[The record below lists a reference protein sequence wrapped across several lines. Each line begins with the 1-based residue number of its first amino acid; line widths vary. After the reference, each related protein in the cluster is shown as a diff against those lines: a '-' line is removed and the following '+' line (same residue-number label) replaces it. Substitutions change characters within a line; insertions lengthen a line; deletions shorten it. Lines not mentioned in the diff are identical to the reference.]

1 MAIGHNGQE
10 PSAGTGGGHNLPPF
24 GLLLTNPLII
34 QGATALTAGLVLLIA
49 SERQGPIFRWTI
61 ALALVIYALTQFL
74 NWFRT
79 SADKRNTVRTFVAMG
94 ASLFLAVVFAV
105 QWMLGAVLVE
115 LAIVAVLVVTGFS
128 NIADSVRLYR
138 RNEATEVWSWSLV
151 KGVLLI
157 IFGAIVG
164 LWPADMIFA
173 AVGIT
178 GFFWALSGVIAITY
192 ALRGRMDEFESK
204 NSSELIMAWLQKR
217 EFSSEERRDLI
228 RKVSYEGPDLRK
240 RLVRFSAL
248 MTFSVMIATLGVIQ
262 DSTAVVIGAML
273 VAPLM
278 TPIMGL
284 ASAIVMGWPKRAM
297 RSGLLVLAATGG
309 AILVATIVTG
319 IAPIVGDVLTSSQV
333 VSRTSPTLLDL
344 MIALTAGAA
353 GAFALSRQDVSDS
366 LPGVAIA
373 VALVPPLAVVGV
385 ALAAGDMS
393 QALGAFLLYL
403 TNFVSIVL
411 AGAATFILV
420 GATPF
425 YSLKQHAA
433 GIRVALGTFVIGAS
447 LIIVPLAFTTQ
458 SLANS
463 AAIEAATDQ
472 AISEWMGDDRDYS
485 VPKIKFSNDTIN
497 VVMSVS
503 GGLPSVDE
511 LGKMLEEDI
520 EEPFTLRISW
530 TPETV
535 VEYKSE

>member
-1 MAIGHNGQE
+1 MAIGHNEQE
-10 PSAGTGGGHNLPPF
+10 PPKKIGRGHRLPPF

-34 QGATALTAGLVLLIA
+34 QGAIAVTAGLVLLIA

-61 ALALVIYALTQFL
+61 AIALAFYALTQAL
-74 NWFRT
+74 SWYRT
-79 SADKRNTVRTFVAMG
+79 PAGERNTVHAIAVTG
-94 ASLFLAVVFAV
+94 ASLFLAVVFAYE
-105 QWMLGAVLVE
+105 WLLGAVLVE
-115 LAIVAVLVVTGFS
+115 LAIVAALTVAGIS
-128 NIADSVRLYR
+128 NIVESVRCYR
-138 RNEATEVWSWSLV
+138 HQEPTEVWSWPLV
-151 KGVLLI
+151 KGVFLI
-157 IFGAIVG
+157 VFGAIVA
-164 LWPADMIFA
+164 LWPANMVLVVIS
-173 AVGIT
+173 IT
-178 GFFWALSGVIAITY
+178 GFFWVLSGSIAITY
-192 ALRGRMDEFESK
+192 ALRGHADELESK
-204 NSSELIMAWLQKR
+204 DPSQLIMTWLQRR

-228 RKVSYEGPDLRK
+228 RKVSYEGPDIKK

-248 MTFSVMIATLGVIQ
+248 MTFSVIIATLGVMQ

-284 ASAIVMGWPKRAM
+284 TSSIVMGWPRRAV
-297 RSGLLVLAATGG
+297 RAGLLVLAATVG
-309 AILVATIVTG
+309 AIVVATIIAQ
-319 IAPIVGDVLTSSQV
+319 IAPVVGDVLSNSQV
-333 VSRTSPTLLDL
+333 VSRTSPTILDL
-344 MIALTAGAA
+344 MIAVTAGAA

-385 ALAAGDMS
+385 AIAAGDMA

-420 GATPF
+420 GVSPF
-425 YSLKQHAA
+425 YRLQQHAA

-458 SLANS
+458 SLAHS
-463 AAIEAATDQ
+463 AAVERATEQ
-472 AISEWMGDDRDYS
+472 AIGEWMGEERDYS
-485 VPKIKFSNDTIN
+485 VPMIKYSGGTIN
-497 VVMSVS
+497 ITMSVS

-520 EEPFTLRISW
+520 EGPFTLRIRW

-535 VEYKSE
+535 VEYASE